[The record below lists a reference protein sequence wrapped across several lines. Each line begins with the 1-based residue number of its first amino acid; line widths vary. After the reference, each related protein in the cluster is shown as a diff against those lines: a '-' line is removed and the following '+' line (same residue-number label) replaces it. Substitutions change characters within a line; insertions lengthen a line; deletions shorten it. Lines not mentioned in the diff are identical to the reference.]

1 MKKLPLLLCVIA
13 LTWMMACSQHSAK
26 PNSNSNLRLMSYNIR
41 NAKGMDNVLDCQ
53 RIADIINREAPHTV
67 AVQEIDSMTTRSG
80 QRYIL
85 GEIAKHTNMHA
96 TYAPAIDHQGGKYG
110 IGILSREKPLAI
122 EHHPLPGRE
131 ESRMLLLVEFK
142 KYYFCCTHLSL
153 TEEDRLT
160 SIAIIKEIAMNH
172 TNKPFFLAGDLNANP
187 NTKEMKL
194 LQEDFAILNDTEA
207 FTFPASEPSVTIDY
221 IAASKHSKGAYTL
234 HSTHVVHEPVAS
246 DHSPLMV
253 ELNP

>member
-1 MKKLPLLLCVIA
+1 
-13 LTWMMACSQHSAK
+13 MACSQHSAK

-53 RIADIINREAPHTV
+53 RIADIINREAPHTI

-160 SIAIIKEIAMNH
+160 SIGIITDELSKLD
-172 TNKPFFLAGDLNANP
+172 KPVMIAGDFNAEP
-187 NTKEMKL
+187 EEESMKVMAKN
-194 LQEDFAILNDTEA
+194 FAIFKKDATSSY
-207 FTFPASEPSVTIDY
+207 TFPANKPDIEIDY
-221 IAASKHSKGAYTL
+221 ICLLKSDKVSKFEVLEHSIIDA
-234 HSTHVVHEPVAS
+234 PVES
-246 DHSPLMV
+246 DHRPLV
-253 ELNP
+253 AEVKIN